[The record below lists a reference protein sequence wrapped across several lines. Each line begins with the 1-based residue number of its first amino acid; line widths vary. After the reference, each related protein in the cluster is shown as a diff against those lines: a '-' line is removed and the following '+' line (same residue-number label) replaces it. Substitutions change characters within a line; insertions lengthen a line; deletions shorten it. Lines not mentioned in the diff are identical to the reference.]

1 MVRSAGCMCV
11 RGSMLDHATLA
22 DAWANGLA
30 GQWLFQ
36 QARPW
41 CHHVSPVLPASQRCS
56 TRSMSQLLEVPQAR
70 SRVAFNFLLSKVLYT
85 QTTRPNHPPRGH
97 LPVLWLP
104 RARAG
109 ALQRREEGAALGAC
123 RAVQSDQVEPG
134 ALLEERRSRVLDV
147 VHVQRHETHVL
158 LADLWGGKQ
167 RQRRQ
172 RPSCTASALFTRLS
186 YAPSALPTPHP
197 PFLPTPQPARP
208 PLSPPALPSPSHPP
222 CSRGCRCCAGRRR
235 RRRRT
240 RA

>member
-1 MVRSAGCMCV
+1 MSWRLDMVRSAGCMCV

-134 ALLEERRSRVLDV
+134 ALEQERMRGQECRARGWRCGRRACESKRACGVALRWRQPRPVAHAGGAKRRRSL
-147 VHVQRHETHVL
+147 QSKEG
-158 LADLWGGKQ
+158 A
-167 RQRRQ
+167 
-172 RPSCTASALFTRLS
+172 
-186 YAPSALPTPHP
+186 
-197 PFLPTPQPARP
+197 
-208 PLSPPALPSPSHPP
+208 
-222 CSRGCRCCAGRRR
+222 
-235 RRRRT
+235 
-240 RA
+240 